1 MPLKTNKQRWF
12 LMLSFLAVWFLL
24 VLYPNPGHLTASVYR
39 LINPPVAPAQIS
51 EIALGLA
58 DRSPCEIKVFVYTE
72 MPYRHDWEVYGM
84 PWYFPTLGEAL
95 RNRTGDCKSR
105 YLLFAS
111 LMEELE
117 IPYEKRVSFTHIW
130 LHYEGKPDN
139 ALENE
144 GEMLFVVDEE
154 GRLKLSMPRPDLQRA
169 MTSIYRGFWE
179 TMPGEKKIL
188 LLAGFPAVFSLSAM
202 TRPSPRTRPVPSTDF
217 KPDRR

>member
-12 LMLSFLAVWFLL
+12 LMLSFLAAWFLL
-24 VLYPNPGHLTASVYR
+24 VLYPNPGYLKTSVYR

-51 EIALGLA
+51 EIARDLA

-72 MPYRHDWEVYGM
+72 IPYRHDWEVYGM

-95 RNRTGDCKSR
+95 RHGAGDCKSR

-144 GEMLFVVDEE
+144 VEMLFVVDGN
-154 GRLKLSMPRPDLQRA
+154 GRITLSMPRPDLKRA
-169 MTSIYRGFWE
+169 IRSIYRGFWE
-179 TMPGEKKIL
+179 TMPGEKKTL
-188 LLAGFPAVFSLSAM
+188 LLAGFPAVFSLSAL
-202 TRPSPRTRPVPSTDF
+202 TRPSPRIRLVSSTDL
-217 KPDRR
+217 KPDHG